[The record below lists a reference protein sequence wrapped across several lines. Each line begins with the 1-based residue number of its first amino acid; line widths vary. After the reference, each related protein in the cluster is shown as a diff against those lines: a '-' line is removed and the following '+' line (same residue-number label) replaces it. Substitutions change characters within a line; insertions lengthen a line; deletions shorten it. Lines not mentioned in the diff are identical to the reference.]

1 VLEGDIGMTDG
12 LRSRAD
18 SRLPD
23 DDNSSTVT
31 SFSIDPDPVAR
42 RAYDRSRVRGA
53 NHGRD
58 QEDWFEA
65 ERELIAAQLEEA

>member
-1 VLEGDIGMTDG
+1 M
-12 LRSRAD
+12 
-18 SRLPD
+18 
-23 DDNSSTVT
+23 TVT

-42 RAYDRSRVRGA
+42 RAYDRYRVRGA